1 MHSFSLCNSN
11 VCVYVCAC
19 VCVCMCM
26 CECECV
32 SNKMIVLGQFVRHAV
47 GMDDRIHFICIIL
60 SQTDA
65 LINYVIGRN
74 VCMYVSKK
82 AFN

>member
-1 MHSFSLCNSN
+1 M
-11 VCVYVCAC
+11 
-19 VCVCMCM
+19 
-26 CECECV
+26 